1 MERAGHVSHILWQT
15 HDPFLCGFIIL
26 CERLRVSKGTALCG
40 ESHLKLH
47 YGHAS
52 AQITGEKSLHREW
65 ITHVCP
71 VHPHLSEWIMH
82 ICPDVRPHLSEWIT
96 HVCLDVRPHLSEWIT
111 HVSPDVRPHLLEN
124 LLYKVYMIVFT
135 CFLRN
140 SYSINEV
147 GSFSPEWYQEDFRGT
162 VYHCQSEL
170 GLC

>member
-1 MERAGHVSHILWQT
+1 MERAGRVSHILWQT

-71 VHPHLSEWIMH
+71 VRPHLSEWVTH
-82 ICPDVRPHLSEWIT
+82 VCPDVRSHLSEWIT
-96 HVCLDVRPHLSEWIT
+96 HVC
-111 HVSPDVRPHLLEN
+111 PDVRPHLFEN

-135 CFLRN
+135 CFFPTL
-140 SYSINEV
+140 SMKWGYSAQSGTKRTSEGQSTTVRVNW
-147 GSFSPEWYQEDFRGT
+147 GSVDLPLAF
-162 VYHCQSEL
+162 
-170 GLC
+170 